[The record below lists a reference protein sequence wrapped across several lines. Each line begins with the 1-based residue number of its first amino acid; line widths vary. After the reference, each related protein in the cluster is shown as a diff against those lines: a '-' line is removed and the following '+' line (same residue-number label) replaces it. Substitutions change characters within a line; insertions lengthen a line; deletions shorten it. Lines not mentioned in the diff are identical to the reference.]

1 MTLKLYTGPSV
12 EPITL
17 AEAKLHLRVEH
28 DADDSLISIY
38 ITAAREQAEH
48 ITGRAL
54 ISQTWERVLDAF
66 PALEIELGMPPVQAV
81 SSITYL
87 DATGATQTV
96 SPANYALDNTT
107 LPGWVLPAATYSW
120 PATADTVNAV
130 RVAFTC
136 GYGASGASV
145 PGAVRNWMLLHI
157 GAAYRT
163 RESFV
168 HGQSVSELPN
178 RYADALLDRLR
189 TYQ

>member
-1 MTLKLYTGPSV
+1 MTLKLHTGPGA

-28 DADDSLISIY
+28 AVDDGLISIY
-38 ITAAREQAEH
+38 ITAAREKAEH
-48 ITGRAL
+48 IIGRAL

-66 PALEIELGMPPVQAV
+66 PAREIELGMPPVQAIT
-81 SSITYL
+81 SITYL
-87 DATGATQTV
+87 DAAGATQTV

-107 LPGWVLPAATYSW
+107 LPGWVLPAATYTW

-145 PGAVRNWMLLHI
+145 PAAARQWMLLHI
-157 GAAYRT
+157 GAAYRN
-163 RESFV
+163 RETFAQ
-168 HGQSVSELPN
+168 GQTVADLPS
-178 RYADALLDRLR
+178 RYADSLLDSLQ
-189 TYQ
+189 TYA